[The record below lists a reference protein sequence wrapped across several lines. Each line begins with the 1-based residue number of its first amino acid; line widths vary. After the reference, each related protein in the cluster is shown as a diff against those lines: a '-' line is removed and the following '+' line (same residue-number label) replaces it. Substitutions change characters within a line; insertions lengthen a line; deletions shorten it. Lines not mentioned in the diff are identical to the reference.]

1 MALGAFFKTRLTML
15 HLHFQRDAID
25 SKNGEEQKE
34 DISFHHQK
42 NCKLLKKWPEKRK
55 QVLVFNCRFANIR
68 PLNISIECRVH
79 FFLCPKCVMI
89 DAHDE
94 L

>member
-42 NCKLLKKWPEKRK
+42 NCKLLKNGQKRESK
-55 QVLVFNCRFANIR
+55 YWYLIADLLTFVL
-68 PLNISIECRVH
+68 
-79 FFLCPKCVMI
+79 
-89 DAHDE
+89 
-94 L
+94 